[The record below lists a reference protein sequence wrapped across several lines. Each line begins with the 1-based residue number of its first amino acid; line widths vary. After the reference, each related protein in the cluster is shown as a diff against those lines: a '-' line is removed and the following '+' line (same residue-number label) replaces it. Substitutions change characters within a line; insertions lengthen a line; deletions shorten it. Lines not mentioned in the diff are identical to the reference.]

1 MKKIALSILIV
12 IAIPI
17 LAYVGLY
24 VYAVYFYE
32 ADPVTQA
39 YLDEKDPSKKMELL
53 ENILNEDEYSRWAW
67 LDNAAELAY
76 EIEDY
81 EKAKAYSKES
91 LSLASNHKNDW
102 NYGNSIHNSNMVL
115 GRLSLK
121 DGDTEKA
128 KEYLLESAKSKGS
141 PQLDTFGPDLKL
153 ANELLITG
161 ERDAVLSYLHS
172 ISQFWEMDDGC
183 VSQWIT
189 LIENN
194 ETPKLCNCG
203 CSCK

>member
-17 LAYVGLY
+17 LAYVGIS
-24 VYAVYFYE
+24 VYAMYFYE
-32 ADPVTQA
+32 ADPATQA
-39 YLDEKDPSKKMELL
+39 YLNEKDPKKKLELL
-53 ENILNEDEYSRWAW
+53 ENILDEDQYSRWAW
-67 LDNAAELAY
+67 LDDAAELAY
-76 EIEDY
+76 ETEAY
-81 EKAKAYSKES
+81 EKAKAYSLES
-91 LSLASNHKNDW
+91 LSLSGNYQYDW

-121 DGDTEKA
+121 DGDIEKA

-141 PQLDTFGPDLKL
+141 PQLDSFGPSLKL
-153 ANELLITG
+153 ANELLIAG
-161 ERDAVLSYLHS
+161 ERDVVLSYLHS
-172 ISQFWEMDDGC
+172 ISMFWEMDDGY

-189 LIENN
+189 QIENN

>member
-24 VYAVYFYE
+24 VYALYFYE
-32 ADPVTQA
+32 ADPATQT
-39 YLDEKDPSKKMELL
+39 YLDESDPKKKMELL
-53 ENILNEDEYSRWAW
+53 ESILNEDAYSRWAW
-67 LDNAAELAY
+67 LDDAAELAY
-76 EIEDY
+76 EVEDY
-81 EKAKAYSKES
+81 EKAKAYSIES
-91 LSLASNHKNDW
+91 LLLSSNQQNDW

-121 DGDTEKA
+121 DGDTGKA
-128 KEYLLESAKSKGS
+128 KEYLIQSAKSKGS
-141 PQLDTFGPDLKL
+141 PQLDTFGPSLKL
-153 ANELLITG
+153 ANELLIAG
-161 ERDAVLSYLHS
+161 ERDVVLSYMHS
-172 ISQFWEMDDGC
+172 ISRFWEMDDGR

-189 LIENN
+189 QIENN
-194 ETPKLCNCG
+194 ETPKLCRYG

>member
-1 MKKIALSILIV
+1 MKKITLSILIV

-39 YLDEKDPSKKMELL
+39 YLDEKDPNKKMVLL

-67 LDNAAELAY
+67 LDDAAELAY
-76 EIEDY
+76 KIEDY

-91 LSLASNHKNDW
+91 LSLSSNHQNDW

-141 PQLDTFGPDLKL
+141 PQLDTFGPSLKL
-153 ANELLITG
+153 ANELLIAG

-189 LIENN
+189 QIENN

>member
-1 MKKIALSILIV
+1 MKKIALSILLV

-17 LAYVGLY
+17 LAYIGLN

-32 ADPVTQA
+32 VGSATQE
-39 YLDEKDPSKKMELL
+39 YFNEKDPVKKMELL
-53 ENILNEDEYSRWAW
+53 ENFLNKDEYSRWAW
-67 LDNAAELAY
+67 LDDAAELAY

-91 LSLASNHKNDW
+91 LLLSSNHKNDW
-102 NYGNSIHNSNMVL
+102 NYGNSIHDSNMVL

-128 KEYLLESAKSKGS
+128 REYLLESAKSRGS
-141 PQLDTFGPDLKL
+141 PQLNTFGPSLKL
-153 ANELLITG
+153 ANELLIVG
-161 ERDAVLSYLHS
+161 ERDVVLSYLHS

-183 VSQWIT
+183 VSKWISQ
-189 LIENN
+189 IENN
-194 ETPKLCNCG
+194 ETPKLCDYGCG
-203 CSCK
+203 CK